1 MKQTVSEGP
10 DTDIPGQRYG
20 LGIERY
26 PTPCGPDWGHGG
38 NFPGYLV
45 YALTSTNGSHQA
57 ALVINQDPTSTNGSH
72 QAALVIN
79 QDPTSLP
86 PTTGPTYLNLLIDAY
101 CSTQALTRPGRT
113 FFERESRTADLEGV
127 PRWSRVGRFATGLQQ
142 HSSHIQVHTKRRPRH
157 LRASSAT

>member
-45 YALTSTNGSHQA
+45 YAL
-57 ALVINQDPTSTNGSH
+57 TSTNGSH